1 MDRRRILSD
10 VPEPQL
16 FVELR
21 SPLIDPK
28 KLRSCRGLSR
38 SASVSD
44 SGTIHKRASS
54 TIKSNSLKPISEL
67 GQQLQQPLNSK
78 YYALNRSQSAPHY
91 LRSPHYTTPGAQHH
105 LRSPQY
111 RVNPVVKFDD
121 RALPPQRMNY
131 GIAGYNTSR
140 PRPHSFSSIPETAIA
155 STRPRSFTTI
165 PESPRPK
172 PRPRSFSSV
181 PESRPRSLISRSV
194 QTPRPAVRAVVWR
207 SWTRRFRDKMGR
219 IRVRDTCSKLLSR
232 FRG

>member
-16 FVELR
+16 VEK
-21 SPLIDPK
+21 SPLIDPR
-28 KLRSCRGLSR
+28 KLRSCRELSR
-38 SASVSD
+38 SASVTD
-44 SGTIHKRASS
+44 SGTIYKRASS

-67 GQQLQQPLNSK
+67 GQQPQSLNSK
-78 YYALNRSQSAPHY
+78 YCALNRSQSAPHY
-91 LRSPHYTTPGAQHH
+91 LRSPHYTAPGPQH
-105 LRSPQY
+105 LRSPLY

-155 STRPRSFTTI
+155 TTRPRSVTTI
-165 PESPRPK
+165 PESPGPK

-181 PESRPRSLISRSV
+181 PESASRPRSLISRSG

-207 SWTRRFRDKMGR
+207 SLTRRFRDKMGR